1 MRDCLLGGTRFDLG
15 MIRYCTSM
23 VSAWATLQADDVT
36 ESGTPAGKTMGVK
49 LLRTEEDAAVYEVGS
64 GNYVFDA
71 SYHRKVETT
80 VVK

>member
-1 MRDCLLGGTRFDLG
+1 
-15 MIRYCTSM
+15 M

>member
-1 MRDCLLGGTRFDLG
+1 
-15 MIRYCTSM
+15 
-23 VSAWATLQADDVT
+23 
-36 ESGTPAGKTMGVK
+36 MGVK